1 MANCSGKKGDHA
13 MKRIAISILLTS
25 AVVLGLFAADSVAQ
39 TVQKDDGALQNKYR
53 VIQVEGFSVQPGVDF
68 PPNYLASL
76 PQQLVQRLKD
86 SKKFTQALMAGEKP
100 SQENAAVMGL
110 SGTVTGYDPGSR
122 GKRYVGFG
130 MGAARVFVSL
140 RYSDVSTGQILYEDK
155 VIGTLTGGVFGGAEN
170 KTVEELAKTI
180 VATTKLVLLT
190 NPGDLSNGGEGN
202 AGAANSSPVERQT
215 VEMKGDLKIVE
226 NKLNGL
232 ADQGFRVADFRVT
245 GNKSADVTMDKTA
258 SPPVTYH
265 YMIVHALLPGN
276 VQKNMNKAAAE
287 GYRLVRHT
295 VAMMG
300 GITLIMEKTPE
311 TGTGKYEYRV
321 SSSMRGSN
329 AEKHLVEDQQQGF
342 VLAENAQLQ
351 GTNLVLTEKSTQ
363 AEEANR

>member
-1 MANCSGKKGDHA
+1 
-13 MKRIAISILLTS
+13 MKRIAIFISLAS
-25 AVVLGLFAADSVAQ
+25 AVVLGMLAVDSIAQ
-39 TVQKDDGALQNKYR
+39 TAPKDEGALQNKYH
-53 VIQVEGFSVQPGVDF
+53 VIQVEGFAVQPGVDF

-86 SKKFTQALMAGEKP
+86 SKKFTQALTAEEKP
-100 SQENAAVMGL
+100 SQEDAAVMGL

-130 MGAARVFVSL
+130 MGAARVFVTL
-140 RYSDVSTGQILYEDK
+140 KYSDVSTGQILYEDK
-155 VIGTLTGGVFGGAEN
+155 VIGTLTGGVFGGAES
-170 KTVEELAKTI
+170 KTVEELAKSI

-190 NPGDLSNGGEGN
+190 KPGDSSKVGEGN
-202 AGAANSSPVERQT
+202 AAAANSSPAERQT

-226 NKLNGL
+226 DKLNEL
-232 ADQGFRVADFRVT
+232 ADQGFRVVDFRLT
-245 GNKSADVTMDKTA
+245 GNKSADITMDKTA
-258 SPPVTYH
+258 APAVPYH
-265 YMIVHALLPGN
+265 YVVVHAILPGN

-295 VAMMG
+295 VAMLG
-300 GITLIMEKTPE
+300 GITLMMEKAPAA
-311 TGTGKYEYRV
+311 GAGKYEYRV

-351 GTNLVLTEKSTQ
+351 GTNLVLTEKATQ
-363 AEEANR
+363 AEETNR